1 MQQAVTVGLE
11 QSSMRVAVDAVGGD
25 HGPDVVVAGV
35 VAGARRFGAGLLLA
49 GPEGEVRRSLSR
61 VNTTGVDIEI
71 RDAPDLVAMDES
83 PSQAVRRKPKSG
95 INVAFEAVKR
105 GEAGAMVSAGN
116 SGAVMAAALMLLGR
130 IPGVDRP
137 AIASPLPSRHGYS
150 LVLDLGA
157 VTDPRPQSLVQFAQM
172 GAVYAER
179 VMGIA
184 HPTVGLLSNGEEATK
199 GNALVQEAHALLAIA
214 PGINFHGNVEGRD
227 IPRGVVDVVVTDGF
241 TGNVALKIAEGA
253 ASLVGDVI
261 REELMSSPLNK
272 LAAALLK
279 PAFARAKKRIDYAE
293 TGGALLLGTNGVVVI
308 AHGRSNVTAM
318 ENAIGVA
325 VRAHAAGVTD
335 AIAGALQ
342 DLRSEVA

>member
-1 MQQAVTVGLE
+1 
-11 QSSMRVAVDAVGGD
+11 MRIAVDAVGGD
-25 HGPDVVVAGV
+25 HGPEVIIEGV
-35 VAGARRFGAGLLLA
+35 VAGARRFGVGLLLA
-49 GPEGEVRRSLSR
+49 GPEDEVRRSLAK
-61 VNTTGVDIEI
+61 VDTAGLDIEV
-71 RDAPDLVAMDES
+71 RDAPDLIAMDES
-83 PSQAVRRKPKSG
+83 PAQAVRRKPRSG
-95 INVAFEAVKR
+95 IAVALEAVR
-105 GEAGAMVSAGN
+105 SGAAGGMVSAGN
-116 SGAVMAAALMLLGR
+116 SGAVMASALVQLGR

-137 AIASPLPSRHGYS
+137 AIASPLPSVRGYS

-199 GNALVQEAHALLAIA
+199 GNALVQEAHALLAAA

-253 ASLVGDVI
+253 ASLVAEVI
-261 REELMSSPLNK
+261 REELTASLVTK
-272 LAAALLK
+272 LAAAVLR

-308 AHGRSNVTAM
+308 AHGRSNVVAM

-325 VRAHAAGVTD
+325 SRACQSQITE
-335 AIAGALQ
+335 AIAAALR
-342 DLRSEVA
+342 DLRNAAA

>member
-1 MQQAVTVGLE
+1 
-11 QSSMRVAVDAVGGD
+11 MRIAVDAVGGD
-25 HGPDVVVAGV
+25 HGPEVIIDGV
-35 VAGARRFGAGLLLA
+35 VAGARRFGVGLLLA
-49 GPEGEVRRSLSR
+49 GPEDEVRRSLAK
-61 VNTTGVDIEI
+61 VDTAGLDIEV
-71 RDAPDLVAMDES
+71 RDAPDLIAMDES
-83 PSQAVRRKPKSG
+83 PAQAVRRKPRYG
-95 INVAFEAVKR
+95 IAVALEAVR
-105 GEAGAMVSAGN
+105 SGAAGGMVSAGN
-116 SGAVMAAALMLLGR
+116 SGAVMASALVQLGR

-137 AIASPLPSRHGYS
+137 AIASPLPSVRGYS

-199 GNALVQEAHALLAIA
+199 GNALVQEAHALLAAA

-253 ASLVGDVI
+253 ASLVAEVI
-261 REELMSSPLNK
+261 REELTASLVTK
-272 LAAALLK
+272 LAAAVLR

-308 AHGRSNVTAM
+308 AHGRSNVVAM

-325 VRAHAAGVTD
+325 SRACQSQITE
-335 AIAGALQ
+335 AIAAALR
-342 DLRSEVA
+342 DLRNAAA

>member
-1 MQQAVTVGLE
+1 
-11 QSSMRVAVDAVGGD
+11 MRIAVDAVGGD
-25 HGPDVVVAGV
+25 HGPDVVIEGV
-35 VAGARRFGAGLLLA
+35 VAGARRFGVDLLLA
-49 GPEGEVRRSLSR
+49 GPEQEVRRSLAR
-61 VNTTGVDIEI
+61 IDVAGVNIQV
-71 RDAPDLVAMDES
+71 RDAPDLIAMDES
-83 PSQAVRRKPKSG
+83 PAQAVRRKPRSG
-95 INVAFEAVKR
+95 IAVALEAVR
-105 GEAGAMVSAGN
+105 SGEAGGMVSAGN
-116 SGAVMAAALMLLGR
+116 SGAVMASALVQLGR

-137 AIASPLPSRHGYS
+137 AIASPLPSRRGYS

-184 HPTVGLLSNGEEATK
+184 HPTVGPLSNGEEATK
-199 GNALVQEAHALLAIA
+199 GNALVQEAHALLAAA
-214 PGINFHGNVEGRD
+214 PGIHFHGNVEGRD

-253 ASLVGDVI
+253 ASLVAEVI
-261 REELMSSPLNK
+261 REELTASLVTK
-272 LAAALLK
+272 LAAAVLK

-308 AHGRSNVTAM
+308 AHGRSNMVAM

-325 VRAHAAGVTD
+325 ARACQSHITD
-335 AIAGALQ
+335 AIAAALHQ
-342 DLRSEVA
+342 LHSEVA